1 MKTLF
6 NRSLYTSQSYAALT
20 LRSILAIV
28 LFAHGAQSMLGW
40 YGGTGF
46 RASMLYLTQVENLPV
61 AIAFSV
67 IFLQFFG
74 PILLAVGL
82 FTRFVSIAIAGLF
95 IGMIVTVHLDH
106 GFFMNWFGTSKG
118 EGYEYHILVIGFC
131 VALVIQGAGAS
142 SLDRYIVSK
151 KIIS

>member
-6 NRSLYTSQSYAALT
+6 SRSIYTSHSYAALA
-20 LRSILAIV
+20 LRTTLAIV
-28 LFAHGAQSMLGW
+28 LFAHGAQIMLGW

-46 RASMLYLTQVENLPV
+46 RASMLYLTQVENIPA

-82 FTRFVSIAIAGLF
+82 FTRFVSVAIAGLF

-106 GFFMNWFGTSKG
+106 GFFMNWFGTSNG
-118 EGYEYHILVIGFC
+118 EGYEYHILVIGLC
-131 VALVIQGAGAS
+131 IALVIQGAGAS